1 MMGRKKAL
9 KTRLATQA
17 VPDRARLLLCVRME
31 GTELLVKVA
40 EIKND
45 LILLV
50 PYISSQLTFIAT
62 CKGRFTM
69 VLTALKRC
77 VCVYIYM
84 YI

>member
-40 EIKND
+40 EIKKER
-45 LILLV
+45 L
-50 PYISSQLTFIAT
+50 PAR
-62 CKGRFTM
+62 K
-69 VLTALKRC
+69 
-77 VCVYIYM
+77 
-84 YI
+84 